1 MKFISTILFI
11 SIAFQMNA
19 QRILQPKLVE
29 LDLKGVVYKHEWSF
43 DFKIHENGYAIGYNT
58 GEVLTYQKSK
68 FYQLE
73 LGIMKDIREKK
84 QNKNY
89 SFTPSSGTRQFVFG
103 KINSFY
109 NVRGSIGFKKYLSE
123 KAKRKGLAVGYSYS
137 FGPVVGLL
145 KPYYLNL
152 IYRPVE
158 TEGDIMF
165 PDERYTEEN
174 AEKFLTFNDIN
185 GAASPFKGITEIKV
199 VPGIQG
205 KVASHFALGA
215 FDKYVKAVEL
225 GLMVDLYIRKID
237 IMAESLGYNN
247 KPYFIKLFANMQ
259 LGMRKN

>member
-1 MKFISTILFI
+1 MKFISTILIIF
-11 SIAFQMNA
+11 IAFQLNA

-43 DFKIHENGYAIGYNT
+43 DFKLHENGYALGYNT
-58 GEVLTYQKSK
+58 GEVLTYNRSK

-73 LGIMKDIREKK
+73 VGVMKDIREKK

-89 SFTPSSGTRQFVFG
+89 SFSPVGGSRAFVYG
-103 KINSFY
+103 KINSFI
-109 NVRGSIGFKKYLSE
+109 NIRGSIGFKRYLSE

-137 FGPVVGLL
+137 FGPAVGLL

-152 IYRPVE
+152 IYRNVDSFNDV
-158 TEGDIMF
+158 TY
-165 PDERYTEEN
+165 PDERFSEEN
-174 AEKFLTFNDIN
+174 AEKFLNFNDIN
-185 GAASPFKGITEIKV
+185 GASSPFKGITEIKV

-225 GLMVDLYIRKID
+225 GLMADLYIRRID
-237 IMAESLGYNN
+237 IMAESLGYRN